1 MRANPLFVLIVTAL
15 LAVTGFAALPA
26 DVFGGGEAREAAAS
40 PAQAMSPSTDWIDG
54 FAARLEPVAVRQGPA
69 MQVREP
75 FDDWRLVG
83 LVQSEDG
90 SFATLAS
97 GGEVRTLGL
106 GDRLGG
112 FDLVAIQDARA
123 VFRRGQEERSLRL
136 PR

>member
-1 MRANPLFVLIVTAL
+1 MRANPFFALIIAAL
-15 LAVTGFAALPA
+15 LMVTGFAALPA
-26 DVFGGGEAREAAAS
+26 VMFGGEEAREAAAP
-40 PAQAMSPSTDWIDG
+40 PAQAMSPATDWIDG

-75 FDDWRLVG
+75 IDDWRLVG

-97 GGEVRTLGL
+97 GGEVRTLRL
-106 GDRLGG
+106 GDTLDG
-112 FDLVAIQDARA
+112 FDLVAIEDARA